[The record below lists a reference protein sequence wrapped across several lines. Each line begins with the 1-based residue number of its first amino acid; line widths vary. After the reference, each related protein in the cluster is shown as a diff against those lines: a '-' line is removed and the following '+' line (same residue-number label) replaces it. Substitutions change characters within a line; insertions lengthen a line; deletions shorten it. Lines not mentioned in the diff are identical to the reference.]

1 MHNLQLTED
10 QEMVVDTVRKL
21 VADAVAPKVQEL
33 DEHRTFVRDWFD
45 GLAELGVYGLSLTE
59 DKGGAGMGLL
69 PFTAALESIGEHS
82 SSLAR
87 LWIGQAQCALALE
100 AADGGGGDGLLDE
113 FAAGGKLG
121 VFVGPEHGLTFAE
134 GKLDGEAELVPA
146 AMQAD
151 VLLVAAR
158 QGDEDVLVSVAAA
171 DCSRTELQSL
181 GLNSAGCGRVTC
193 SAVAGTLVAT
203 GEPATR
209 AIQRAELVG
218 WLGVA
223 ATAVGGGVGAH
234 AMAKR
239 HAGERIAFGKPLLVQ
254 QAVQR
259 KLVEC
264 SRAIEAARQLTWHAA
279 RVADLGQDSVDAAIQ
294 ARIAAVDA
302 MVLSAD
308 ESIQILGGF
317 GYTVEYHVERHY
329 RDGKTLEVL
338 DHGSNRLRDRLAAMQ
353 FA

>member
-21 VADAVAPKVQEL
+21 VADAVAPKVQGL

-45 GLAELGVYGLSLTE
+45 GLAELGVYGLSLAE

-69 PFTAALESIGEHS
+69 PYVAALESIGEHS
-82 SSLAR
+82 GSLAQ
-87 LWIGQAQCALALE
+87 LWIGQMQCVLALE
-100 AADGGGGDGLLDE
+100 AAGADCDE
-113 FAAGGKLG
+113 LAAGAKLAA
-121 VFVGPEHGLTFAE
+121 FVGPEHGFTFAD
-134 GKLDGEAELVPA
+134 GKLTGAAELVPA

-151 VLLVAAR
+151 VLVVVAGPSLVQVDASACQR
-158 QGDEDVLVSVAAA
+158 DEL
-171 DCSRTELQSL
+171 RSL

-193 SAVAGTLVAT
+193 DGVAATELASGEGACKAT
-203 GEPATR
+203 GR
-209 AIQRAELVG
+209 AQLAG
-218 WLGVA
+218 YLGVA
-223 ATAVGGGVGAH
+223 AAAVGGGVGSIA
-234 AMAKR
+234 ASKK
-239 HAGERIAFGKPLLVQ
+239 HAGERIAFGKPLLAQ

-264 SRAIEAARQLTWHAA
+264 GRAVEGARQLAWHAA
-279 RVADLGQDSVDAAIQ
+279 RIADLGQDAADAAMQ

-302 MVLSAD
+302 MVLAAD
-308 ESIQILGGF
+308 EAIQIHGGF

-329 RDGKTLEVL
+329 RDAMTFDVL
-338 DHGSNRLRDRLAAMQ
+338 DGGNNALRDRLAANQ